1 MNQFETQTAPDAA
14 TSFVTPE
21 AEMSAPAKPKSAR
34 AAAKIAKATPRKSA
48 APGLPSLPSTDADV
62 AEMIAGEPA
71 APIAKTRKPKAP
83 VADKPAEAAPVAVKP
98 KSPKAAARAAVAAQM
113 PEKLAAV
120 ADVVEVETSEVED
133 EIEVAAP
140 VAEIQAEPEKVGTT
154 PVMALAEGE
163 DATSFHQLPLSP
175 PMLAVLDEK
184 GFTTPTPIQARAIP
198 IVATGADLLGIAQ
211 TGTGKTLAFGLPI
224 MERIFSGQSKGRA
237 LMLLPTRELALQVED
252 ALSNIGRQFRLRTA
266 VLIGGA
272 PVRPQLTQLRNNPDI
287 IVATPGRLND
297 YLTNGDVD
305 LRAVDTVVLDE
316 ADRMLDM
323 GFAPQIRRILDQVP
337 EDRQTLLFSATM
349 PDEIVGLTKQY
360 MRDPQRIEIERPG
373 TGAQNIEQRLYVVE
387 QDDKTALLERLL
399 HEVEGSVL
407 VFARTRSRA
416 NKVARFVSNIGIRS
430 AEIHSDRSLV
440 QRRQALDGFKAG
452 HYRVLVATDIAARG
466 IDVTGIEMVVQFDLP
481 DSPDDYVHRIG
492 RTARA
497 GRSGIATS
505 FAAPEQWR
513 DVRDIE
519 KLTGQPLPFAADNE
533 GKFPMAATHAA
544 RSGGNR
550 SGGGGGNRNRTF
562 GGNRGGGRPQRG
574 R

>member
-1 MNQFETQTAPDAA
+1 MNSIETQTAPDAA
-14 TSFVTPE
+14 TSLLASDIEMSASATETPVSE
-21 AEMSAPAKPKSAR
+21 TESAPAKPKSAR
-34 AAAKIAKATPRKSA
+34 AAAKIATAKPRKSA
-48 APGLPSLPSTDADV
+48 AKAETTSTEGD
-62 AEMIAGEPA
+62 
-71 APIAKTRKPKAP
+71 AP
-83 VADKPAEAAPVAVKP
+83 VAEETQTEKPVVAAKP

-113 PEKLAAV
+113 PEKLSEV
-120 ADVVEVETSEVED
+120 AQVVEVETSD
-133 EIEVAAP
+133 EIEEPVVAVQAP
-140 VAEIQAEPEKVGTT
+140 ALEVAEPETVGTT
-154 PVMALAEGE
+154 PVMALVEGE

-175 PMLAVLDEK
+175 PMLAVLDAR
-184 GFTTPTPIQARAIP
+184 GFATPTPIQARAIP
-198 IVATGADLLGIAQ
+198 VVASGVDLLGIAQ

-237 LMLLPTRELALQVED
+237 LMLLPTRELALQVEE
-252 ALSNIGRQFRLRTA
+252 ALSDIGRQFRLRTA

-297 YLTNGDVD
+297 YLSNGDVD

-323 GFAPQIRRILDQVP
+323 GFAPQIRRILEQVP

-349 PDEIVGLTKQY
+349 PDEIVAITKQY
-360 MRDPQRIEIERPG
+360 MRDPQRVEIERAG
-373 TGAQNIEQRLYVVE
+373 TSAQNIEQRLYVVE
-387 QDDKTALLERLL
+387 QDDKTALLEKLL
-399 HEVEGSVL
+399 GTVEGSVL

-416 NKVARFVSNIGIRS
+416 NKVARFVSNIGIRA
-430 AEIHSDRSLV
+430 AEIHSDRSLI

-519 KLTGQPLPFAADNE
+519 KLTGLPMPFAEDNE
-533 GKFPMAATHAA
+533 GRFPMAATHAA
-544 RSGGNR
+544 RSGNR
-550 SGGGGGNRNRTF
+550 SGGGRGRNSGNS
-562 GGNRGGGRPQRG
+562 RGGGRPNRY

>member
-1 MNQFETQTAPDAA
+1 MNSTEHQTAPDAA
-14 TSFVTPE
+14 TSLLAST
-21 AEMSAPAKPKSAR
+21 AEMSASPAESEVSAKPKSAR
-34 AAAKIAKATPRKSA
+34 AAAKIATAKPRKSA
-48 APGLPSLPSTDADV
+48 TKAETVTDENTSTEVASTV
-62 AEMIAGEPA
+62 AEEVN
-71 APIAKTRKPKAP
+71 TEQP
-83 VADKPAEAAPVAVKP
+83 VVAVKP

-113 PEKLAAV
+113 PEKLSEV
-120 ADVVEVETSEVED
+120 AHVIEVETAGQIEETEVVAVQAPEVE
-133 EIEVAAP
+133 V
-140 VAEIQAEPEKVGTT
+140 VAEPETTGTT
-154 PVMALAEGE
+154 PVMALVEGE

-175 PMLAVLDEK
+175 PMLAVLDAR
-184 GFTTPTPIQARAIP
+184 GFATPTPIQARAIP
-198 IVATGADLLGIAQ
+198 VVASGVDLLGIAQ

-237 LMLLPTRELALQVED
+237 LMLLPTRELALQVEE
-252 ALSNIGRQFRLRTA
+252 ALSDIGRQFRLRTA

-287 IVATPGRLND
+287 IIATPGRLND
-297 YLTNGDVD
+297 YLSNGDVD

-337 EDRQTLLFSATM
+337 TERQTLLFSATM
-349 PDEIVGLTKQY
+349 PDEIVNITKQY
-360 MRDPQRIEIERPG
+360 MRDPQRVEIERAG
-373 TGAQNIEQRLYVVE
+373 TSAANIEQRLYVVE

-399 HEVEGSVL
+399 GEVAGSVL

-416 NKVARFVSNIGIRS
+416 NKVARFVSNIGIRA
-430 AEIHSDRSLV
+430 AEIHSDRSLI

-519 KLTGQPLPFAADNE
+519 KLTGLPMPFAADNE
-533 GKFPMAATHAA
+533 GRFPMAATHAA
-544 RSGGNR
+544 RSGNR
-550 SGGGGGNRNRTF
+550 SGGGGRGRNSGNS
-562 GGNRGGGRPQRG
+562 RGGGRPNRY